1 MIDAEE
7 LKRLVEAWV
16 NRKVSEHAVSD
27 FLMANLDAIIA
38 LAEANVARRRK
49 ALDELIAMDA
59 DLYDD
64 PPPEPA
70 Q

>member
-1 MIDAEE
+1 MIDAAE
-7 LKRLVEAWV
+7 LKRLVEAWA

-27 FLMANLDAIIA
+27 FLMANIDAIIA
-38 LAEANVARRRK
+38 LADADTARRRK

-64 PPPEPA
+64 PQEPG

>member
-1 MIDAEE
+1 MIDVTE
-7 LKRLVEAWV
+7 LKRLVDAWA
-16 NRKVSEHAVSD
+16 NRKVSEHEVSD

-38 LAEANVARRRK
+38 LAEAETARRKK

-64 PPPEPA
+64 PPPETKP
-70 Q
+70 